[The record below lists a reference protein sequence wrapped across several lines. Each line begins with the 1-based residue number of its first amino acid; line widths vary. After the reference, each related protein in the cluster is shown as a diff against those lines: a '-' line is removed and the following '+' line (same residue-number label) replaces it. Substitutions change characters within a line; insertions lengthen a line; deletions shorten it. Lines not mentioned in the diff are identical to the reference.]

1 MVKNILFDLDGT
13 LTDPAL
19 GITSSVAYA
28 LSKFGI
34 EVADRSSLHPFIGPP
49 LLDAFSEYYGFSS
62 ADAERA
68 VAYYREYFSVDGMYQ
83 NTVYEGIPEM
93 LAALRESG
101 FRLYVAT
108 SKPERF
114 ALPIL
119 RHFSLFDFFDGVY
132 GATLDP
138 SRASKDKVIAYALA
152 ASKLSPDETVM
163 VGDRRH
169 DIDGARAN
177 SLLSVGVL
185 YGYGDR
191 AELTAAGADYIAES
205 IPQLLNILKGLK

>member
-108 SKPERF
+108 SKPEKF

-119 RHFSLFDFFDGVY
+119 RHFSLFDCFDGIY

-138 SRASKDKVIAYALA
+138 SRSSKDKVIAYALA
-152 ASKLSPDETVM
+152 DAALKPCETVM
-163 VGDRRH
+163 VGDRHH

-191 AELTAAGADYIAES
+191 EELTAAGADYIAES
-205 IPQLLNILKGLK
+205 VQKLLNILKGLK